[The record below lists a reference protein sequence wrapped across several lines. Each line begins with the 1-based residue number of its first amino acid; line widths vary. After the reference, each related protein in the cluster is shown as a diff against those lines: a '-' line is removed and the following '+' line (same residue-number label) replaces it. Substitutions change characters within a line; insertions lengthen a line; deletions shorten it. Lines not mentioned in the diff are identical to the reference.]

1 MNMKEAIT
9 TATNLKTTENGAIAL
24 STTLNPI
31 YDLFAFGGAYRNKK
45 VECIHQLFQNAYLYD
60 KTLALKCLF
69 YLRDIRE
76 GQGERRIFREAM
88 KWLAEH
94 DPQKAKELLPFI
106 PEYGRFDDLFVF
118 FNTPIEKDLLEFLS
132 YLFRSA
138 CMMVEGEEVILP
150 NPINQYKQF
159 LPLIFKW
166 LPSIDTSSETPRE
179 QARKLANYLSLS
191 PKKYRQILSYARNYL
206 KIVERLMSDNRWNEI
221 DFDKLPAKAALLYS
235 STFARRKETK
245 ARYSQELKEGKIKAK
260 SDNLFPYDILQK
272 LEKASTIEERWLAEM
287 AWDNMPNF
295 VDSTERHNILC
306 VCDTSGSM
314 EECGALIKAISLSI
328 YFAERLNG
336 LFHNKIL
343 TFSSHPKFL
352 DVSQPTLLNKY
363 EYMKE
368 NVLVDRTNLEAVF
381 TMLLRIALSG
391 EVKKEDFITELII
404 LSDME
409 IDNPYILG
417 VSRGKLS
424 TTLDAIKEN
433 WESMTDYPFP
443 YLYLWN
449 LDARHNT
456 LLSNDLLYGKNH
468 TYLSGYSAQTFKNI
482 LSGKRGWDMVLD
494 VLNSPRY
501 VQIN

>member
-31 YDLFAFGGAYRNKK
+31 YDLFAFGSAYRNKK

-60 KTLALKCLF
+60 KMLALKCLF

-76 GQGERRIFREAM
+76 GQGERRIFRESM
-88 KWLAEH
+88 KWLAH
-94 DPQKAKELLPFI
+94 YDPQKAKELLPFI
-106 PEYGRFDDLFVF
+106 PIYGRFDDLFVF
-118 FNTPIEKDLLEFLS
+118 FDTNIEKDLLEFLS
-132 YLFRSA
+132 YLFRVA
-138 CMMVEGEEVILP
+138 LQMITGERKVILP
-150 NPINQYKQF
+150 APCDQYRDS

-166 LPSIDTSSETPRE
+166 LPSIDTSSETSRE
-179 QARKLANYLSLS
+179 QARKLADYLSLS
-191 PKKYRQILSYARNYL
+191 PKTYRLTLSYARNHL

-235 STFARRKETK
+235 RTFAQRKETK
-245 ARYSQELKEGKIKAK
+245 NRYSKELKEGRINVK

-272 LEKASTIEERWLAEM
+272 LEKASTVEERWLAEM

-306 VCDTSGSM
+306 VCDTSSSM

-343 TFSSHPKFL
+343 TFSRHPKFL

-368 NVLVDRTNLEAVF
+368 NMLIDTTNLEAVF
-381 TMLLRIALSG
+381 AMLLQIALSG

-404 LSDME
+404 L
-409 IDNPYILG
+409 I
-417 VSRGKLS
+417 
-424 TTLDAIKEN
+424 
-433 WESMTDYPFP
+433 
-443 YLYLWN
+443 
-449 LDARHNT
+449 
-456 LLSNDLLYGKNH
+456 
-468 TYLSGYSAQTFKNI
+468 
-482 LSGKRGWDMVLD
+482 
-494 VLNSPRY
+494 
-501 VQIN
+501 